1 MTAGGA
7 TDEEGVLEM
16 RSCAPGETRELGDW
30 LGRLLVRA
38 GPAGAVVALC
48 GPLGAGKTCFVQ
60 GLASGLGVPDGVR
73 SPTFVLIHEH
83 RGPVPLFHVD
93 LYRIGP
99 DDLDGLGLEE
109 ILDGPGV
116 TAVEWAEHAGDLLP
130 PEHLR
135 IELAY
140 GDGDGDRML
149 RVAARGVRY
158 VSIVEALRACAS
170 SR

>member
-1 MTAGGA
+1 MAGGR
-7 TDEEGVLEM
+7 TTEEGSEFVM
-16 RSCAPGETRELGDW
+16 RSRTPGQTREVGDW

-38 GPAGAVVALC
+38 GPAGAVVALF

-60 GLASGLGVPDGVR
+60 GLASGLGVLGGVR

-99 DDLDGLGLEE
+99 DDLDALGLEE
-109 ILDGPGV
+109 IVDGPGV
-116 TAVEWAEHAGDLLP
+116 TAIEWADHAGNVLP
-130 PEHLR
+130 VEHLR
-135 IELAY
+135 VELAY
-140 GDGDGDRML
+140 GEGDGERGL
-149 RVAARGVRY
+149 RIAARGVRY
-158 VSIVEALRACAS
+158 APVVEALRACAS